1 MPATTDM
8 PPVAATGDHLTVL
21 SAGTTAAM
29 EAGALLQ
36 QAQGA
41 SQLLQTR
48 LPNGSAVDLAEGL
61 EMASLNTPVVV
72 SPPINSDPAVASAL
86 ATVAAPIQLQLQ
98 QQPQSN
104 PSLTALFHM
113 HGTPSSTLV
122 STQLSDVATSGP
134 IHPGARAGTGA
145 PALQPVSQSMV
156 HHMDM
161 ATAAAVA
168 AATQLNTPNHAQPT
182 QHQLEAD
189 LAGLSAQ
196 QVTASMMQAAGGP
209 MFVPSLAT
217 MPGVGAGGLGITP
230 AQLPTT
236 PATTPGTHIIQAHQQ
251 MLPSADILAHHQAAM
266 VAAMNGSMNAGI
278 QFSTGM
284 QVEQPQSLAASAP
297 VMSTASA
304 HTRSIS
310 VVDGMVAMYPN
321 DSSSSVTP
329 RSGIVMTSIAN
340 APTQSIDAQ
349 LQQQLQQHHVK
360 QEQALSG
367 LSTGHDSNMAS
378 VFAAVSHQHQH
389 SNGQSANASTVASA
403 NPSGVPSPY
412 ATPSIAATTSAMA
425 AGHRRQLSST
435 FPAAIHQQQQ
445 QAMMYIDTPQTTGT
459 APQTLVPG
467 TPTAFGQLHHQMAM
481 SGAGTHHGHVHGH
494 SRHLSLD
501 TANFRLM
508 SADIGPLHG
517 LPLQQAIQ
525 EHPAEMVNA
534 LQLETARSFAAQQQ
548 QLQQQLQHIHH
559 MQTQAQ
565 VQPQPQQKAHSL
577 TIRTVPAT
585 PQNPMSNGLFPPVP
599 QPAALSDSLAQHHQQ
614 LQSQHGQH
622 QRHAVFHHGS
632 SSVDLGLLASPF
644 GIAQFSQ
651 TLSGQMSPASMHPA
665 MATMAG
671 MSQMHLPQQPAQ
683 FSPVATLA
691 PGIATSLPISL
702 PIPAVDT
709 INADEFDDEE
719 DDEDDEENDDITP
732 IAEDYVK
739 EVKEV
744 KVAKDKT
751 KSPVKANGNR
761 TKKPKAPYKRF
772 RNSFIFFANERRKQW
787 RDAHPEI
794 AKIQNR
800 SFIQGMSKVWNSM
813 TSEEKAPYIK
823 MADDD
828 KQRYEAD
835 VKKYGPLPSNTSS
848 SANSQAKE
856 AANVSSI
863 KSKAAKNAV
872 APLIVPVYALAT
884 VPIAPAPPTTTS
896 ANLFSAPLTE
906 AAQMIATTTAEATF
920 VPMVT
925 TAAVDPS
932 LLSIHPSAPMP
943 NVSESGAV
951 QPLIVSSAPHTLGI
965 EPFDFDS
972 GMFSQKAYQALLEQT
987 LGQDFSPQA
996 VDFDPSCFVSSE
1008 PMHVDEPACTNPA
1021 LLTTPNG
1028 SSAAQ
1033 PLGVESMASTGDGSG
1048 SSSSTNGPPITTLVG
1063 TKRKSSIDGQPMTS
1077 LPMSIKRFRN
1087 SFIYFVDEMRR
1098 NIRYEKDGTP
1108 TNIELNN
1115 REFLKEM
1122 SAKWRAMSED
1132 EKAPFLKRAD
1142 VDKER
1147 FVRQMHEY
1155 ELEHPDEFS
1164 RMSKHRRRRSSTGVG
1179 VSGSMAS
1186 CAEAASKQHE
1196 QNLAAHLAAANA
1208 NAASATMYGLNISLA
1223 PSSAPLVSGAIANG
1237 HVPSLPSVPEEV
1249 ALVQNA
1255 MDTSSDVSSAGST
1268 AFAAVDMAL
1277 SELSHRPV
1285 VLATLPTVSESVN
1298 EDD

>member
-1 MPATTDM
+1 
-8 PPVAATGDHLTVL
+8 
-21 SAGTTAAM
+21 
-29 EAGALLQ
+29 
-36 QAQGA
+36 
-41 SQLLQTR
+41 
-48 LPNGSAVDLAEGL
+48 
-61 EMASLNTPVVV
+61 MAS
-72 SPPINSDPAVASAL
+72 A
-86 ATVAAPIQLQLQ
+86 
-98 QQPQSN
+98 
-104 PSLTALFHM
+104 
-113 HGTPSSTLV
+113 
-122 STQLSDVATSGP
+122 
-134 IHPGARAGTGA
+134 
-145 PALQPVSQSMV
+145 
-156 HHMDM
+156 
-161 ATAAAVA
+161 
-168 AATQLNTPNHAQPT
+168 
-182 QHQLEAD
+182 
-189 LAGLSAQ
+189 
-196 QVTASMMQAAGGP
+196 
-209 MFVPSLAT
+209 
-217 MPGVGAGGLGITP
+217 
-230 AQLPTT
+230 
-236 PATTPGTHIIQAHQQ
+236 
-251 MLPSADILAHHQAAM
+251 
-266 VAAMNGSMNAGI
+266 
-278 QFSTGM
+278 
-284 QVEQPQSLAASAP
+284 
-297 VMSTASA
+297 
-304 HTRSIS
+304 
-310 VVDGMVAMYPN
+310 
-321 DSSSSVTP
+321 
-329 RSGIVMTSIAN
+329 
-340 APTQSIDAQ
+340 
-349 LQQQLQQHHVK
+349 
-360 QEQALSG
+360 
-367 LSTGHDSNMAS
+367 
-378 VFAAVSHQHQH
+378 FAAVSHHQH

-412 ATPSIAATTSAMA
+412 ATPSIAATTGAVTV
-425 AGHRRQLSST
+425 GHRRQLSST

-445 QAMMYIDTPQTTGT
+445 HAMMYIDTPLTTGT

-467 TPTAFGQLHHQMAM
+467 TPTAFGQLHHQMAV
-481 SGAGTHHGHVHGH
+481 SGAGTHHGHIHGH

-517 LPLQQAIQ
+517 LPLQQTIQ
-525 EHPAEMVNA
+525 EHSAEMVNA

-565 VQPQPQQKAHSL
+565 VQPQPQQKAPSL
-577 TIRTVPAT
+577 TIRTVPVT
-585 PQNPMSNGLFPPVP
+585 PQNPMSNGLFPAVP

-614 LQSQHGQH
+614 LQSQHGHH

-644 GIAQFSQ
+644 GIAQFGQ

-702 PIPAVDT
+702 PIPAMDT
-709 INADEFDDEE
+709 INAEEFDDEE
-719 DDEDDEENDDITP
+719 DDEDDEENDDDTP
-732 IAEDYVK
+732 IAE
-739 EVKEV
+739 ENVKEV
-744 KVAKDKT
+744 KVVKDKA

-761 TKKPKAPYKRF
+761 TKKPKALYKRF

-787 RDAHPEI
+787 RDEHPEI
-794 AKIQNR
+794 SKIQNR

-828 KQRYEAD
+828 KRRYEAD
-835 VKKYGPLPSNTSS
+835 VKRYGPLPSNAS
-848 SANSQAKE
+848 SANSQAKD
-856 AANVSSI
+856 ATNVSSI
-863 KSKAAKNAV
+863 KSKAAKNSV

-884 VPIAPAPPTTTS
+884 VPIAPAPQMTTS

-906 AAQMIATTTAEATF
+906 VAQMIATTTAEATF
-920 VPMVT
+920 APMVT

-943 NVSESGAV
+943 TVSESGAV
-951 QPLIVSSAPHTLGI
+951 QPLIVSSTPYALGI

-972 GMFSQKAYQALLEQT
+972 GIFSQKAYQALLEQT

-996 VDFDPSCFVSSE
+996 VEFDPSCFVSSE
-1008 PMHVDEPACTNPA
+1008 PMHVDEPMYTNPA
-1021 LLTTPNG
+1021 LLTTQNG

-1033 PLGVESMASTGDGSG
+1033 TLGVENTVSTGDGS
-1048 SSSSTNGPPITTLVG
+1048 SFSSSTNGPPITTLVG

-1087 SFIYFVDEMRR
+1087 SFIYFVDEMRH
-1098 NIRYEKDGTP
+1098 NIRFEKDGTP

-1142 VDKER
+1142 IDKER

-1155 ELEHPDEFS
+1155 EQEHPDEFS
-1164 RMSKHRRRRSSTGVG
+1164 RMTKHRRRRSSTGVG

-1208 NAASATMYGLNISLA
+1208 NAASSTMCGLNISLA
-1223 PSSAPLVSGAIANG
+1223 PSSVPLVSAAIANG
-1237 HVPSLPSVPEEV
+1237 HVPSLPSVPEEM

-1268 AFAAVDMAL
+1268 AFAVVDMAL
-1277 SELSHRPV
+1277 SELAHRPV
-1285 VLATLPTVSESVN
+1285 ALATLPTVSESAN